1 MRIDYK
7 YLKTFLQAKESIED
21 LADLMTSIGFESE
34 INHDN
39 SIEFDVTPNR
49 GDFLS
54 LKGISREYSA
64 EYSLEIPLSDKKSPL
79 LGVTSNSME
88 LSWLISLSKP
98 IDVIKSA
105 RSSMLSLACKKVF
118 RYL

>member
-7 YLKTFLQAKESIED
+7 YLKTFLQAKESIRD

-34 INHDN
+34 INHDQ

-54 LKGISREYSA
+54 LNGISREYSA
-64 EYSLEIPLSDKKSPL
+64 IKGQASKLKLEAHNQTFKEDKKSYCLHRSICLHAL
-79 LGVTSNSME
+79 LFGAGEKYFQS
-88 LSWLISLSKP
+88 
-98 IDVIKSA
+98 
-105 RSSMLSLACKKVF
+105 
-118 RYL
+118 

>member
-34 INHDN
+34 INHDQ

-49 GDFLS
+49 GDF
-54 LKGISREYSA
+54 
-64 EYSLEIPLSDKKSPL
+64 
-79 LGVTSNSME
+79 
-88 LSWLISLSKP
+88 WL
-98 IDVIKSA
+98 
-105 RSSMLSLACKKVF
+105 F
-118 RYL
+118 